1 MFSELRAL
9 PNMVSVLC
17 SPCCTFAHQPV
28 GAGRGTR
35 DRRVRPPG
43 GAEAVAGRSHRA
55 DNVPRRCVVSGDW
68 LGSLCV
74 VRRCSDVCTPPERG
88 GRTGPNYTVQARQFT
103 SGAAF
108 FGSTSAHGHPY
119 ASLKCH
125 DTRGGVSRSPR
136 ADRRPVFMLW
146 RWGGFVVCGVLRRRI
161 QLEALI

>member
-9 PNMVSVLC
+9 LNMVSVLC

-88 GRTGPNYTVQARQFT
+88 GENWSQLHCPSTPIHLRCSFLRFYIGPRTPLRV
-103 SGAAF
+103 
-108 FGSTSAHGHPY
+108 PE
-119 ASLKCH
+119 
-125 DTRGGVSRSPR
+125 VSRHAGGRLKIAPG
-136 ADRRPVFMLW
+136 RPTPGFHVVAL
-146 RWGGFVVCGVLRRRI
+146 GGICSVRCF
-161 QLEALI
+161 ETPNST